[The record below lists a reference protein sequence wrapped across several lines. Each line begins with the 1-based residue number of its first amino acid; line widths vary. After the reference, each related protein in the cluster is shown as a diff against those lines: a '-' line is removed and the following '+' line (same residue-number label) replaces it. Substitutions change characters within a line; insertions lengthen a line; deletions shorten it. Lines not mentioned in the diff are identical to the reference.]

1 MTLNYLVYPR
11 SKYSYIRLLLPT
23 IKLLIVYPSY
33 KKEEIR
39 KVRKIIDKQSRRKIS
54 LLSLFKPE
62 AINRNFRVICR
73 SLFFHGVWSKFPASE
88 CNVEF
93 SREAATA
100 EGGNKRR
107 RTTDN
112 DSHLG
117 FYWTIKRE
125 GKRERRGSSPLINE
139 IEACHAPFRAS
150 RDIGLHAARV
160 NEKGV
165 KLSGY

>member
-1 MTLNYLVYPR
+1 MYPR

-117 FYWTIKRE
+117 FYWTIKKE
-125 GKRERRGSSPLINE
+125 RERENGEGRRRWLTKSRRVTHRSVPRGI
-139 IEACHAPFRAS
+139 
-150 RDIGLHAARV
+150 
-160 NEKGV
+160 
-165 KLSGY
+165 SGYTLRG

>member
-62 AINRNFRVICR
+62 A
-73 SLFFHGVWSKFPASE
+73 
-88 CNVEF
+88 
-93 SREAATA
+93 
-100 EGGNKRR
+100 
-107 RTTDN
+107 
-112 DSHLG
+112 
-117 FYWTIKRE
+117 Y
-125 GKRERRGSSPLINE
+125 
-139 IEACHAPFRAS
+139 
-150 RDIGLHAARV
+150 
-160 NEKGV
+160 
-165 KLSGY
+165 